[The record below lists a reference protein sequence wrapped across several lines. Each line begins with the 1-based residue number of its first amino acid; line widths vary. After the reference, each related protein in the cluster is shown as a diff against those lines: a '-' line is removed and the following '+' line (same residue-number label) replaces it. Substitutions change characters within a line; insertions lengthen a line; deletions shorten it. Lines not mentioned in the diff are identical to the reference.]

1 MQTSAFSSTVRFGK
15 KRDPAR
21 SYAPQSLP
29 NSGFVPYF
37 RTTGWFYG
45 CAMKRARARVSKSG
59 RLSIPAEFR
68 KEIGLGRGG
77 DVVVELT
84 GREIRIR
91 TVEEVVAQARAIAR
105 RLTAGKPD
113 ASVDAFLAE
122 RRREAER
129 E

>member
-1 MQTSAFSSTVRFGK
+1 
-15 KRDPAR
+15 
-21 SYAPQSLP
+21 
-29 NSGFVPYF
+29 
-37 RTTGWFYG
+37 
-45 CAMKRARARVSKSG
+45 MKRARARVSSSG

-68 KEIGLGRGG
+68 KAIGLDRGG

-91 TVEEVVAQARAIAR
+91 TVEEVVAQAQANAR
-105 RLTAGKPD
+105 RLTAGRPD

>member
-1 MQTSAFSSTVRFGK
+1 MAMN
-15 KRDPAR
+15 R
-21 SYAPQSLP
+21 SK
-29 NSGFVPYF
+29 GH
-37 RTTGWFYG
+37 
-45 CAMKRARARVSKSG
+45 VSKSG

-68 KEIGLGRGG
+68 KAVGLDYGG
-77 DVVVELT
+77 DVVIELA

-91 TVEEVVAQARAIAR
+91 TIDEVVAQAQAIAR

-113 ASVDAFLAE
+113 TSVDAFLAE

>member
-1 MQTSAFSSTVRFGK
+1 MNALKGRISE
-15 KRDPAR
+15 
-21 SYAPQSLP
+21 
-29 NSGFVPYF
+29 
-37 RTTGWFYG
+37 
-45 CAMKRARARVSKSG
+45 SG

-68 KEIGLGRGG
+68 KAVGLDRGG
-77 DVVVELT
+77 DVVIELA

-91 TVEEVVAQARAIAR
+91 TIEEVIAQVQAIAR
-105 RLTAGKPD
+105 RLTAGKPN